1 MSKIFTGALITITD
15 GKFAGKTARIHTC
28 DESYLVCEADDA
40 TIKIG
45 FEPGGTCREF
55 YTHQLRIEAD
65 CIEPLDW
72 TSHPGHDFIIK
83 HTDAFLKAIL
93 PKYWE
98 ARRTG
103 RLFNSDW
110 PLLMLRIRQ
119 IHDQCGR
126 PSSEELD
133 EFWSM
138 YSKAFVPPM
147 MRKRPKN
154 ARKIP
159 SRKLS

>member
-45 FEPGGTCREF
+45 FERGGTCREF
-55 YTHQLRIEAD
+55 YTRQLRIGAD

-98 ARRTG
+98 VPALPEG
-103 RLFNSDW
+103 DW
-110 PLLMLRIRQ
+110 PFLMLRIRQ
-119 IHDQCGR
+119 IHDRCGR

-147 MRKRPKN
+147 MRKRPKS